1 MNPPV
6 HRAGGATFDL
16 EGQKLARVADLAL
29 SAPDWEVAKMTFVS
43 PAISLAIDTLAAYNK
58 PVVDRLKEVQVMC
71 KPSVISGWGRPSA
84 AKVQVVESLRELVA
98 CLLGQLETYRIMT
111 ARDKESLKLEK
122 EMSLTSLALGGGPM
136 TLDQLTPGGF
146 AFPAGLMP
154 HGGGSTQ
161 FGSQAWDTNH
171 FAAGG
176 GGGSFSSAGAS
187 GYGRG
192 GSFRGRNP
200 FPTTVG
206 VAAVAWAEEALEA
219 FPTRVCVARVSK
231 PACCAC
237 RRDFRRE
244 SASAVAC
251 WTSQPRETSLVVRL
265 TVSTTAPICPR
276 P

>member
-1 MNPPV
+1 
-6 HRAGGATFDL
+6 
-16 EGQKLARVADLAL
+16 
-29 SAPDWEVAKMTFVS
+29 MTFVS

-192 GSFRGRNP
+192 GSSRGRNP
-200 FPTTVG
+200 FPSNRG
-206 VAAVAWAEEALEA
+206 RGRGGLGRGGLGS
-219 FPTRVCVARVSK
+219 FPNTGMRG
-231 PACCAC
+231 
-237 RRDFRRE
+237 
-244 SASAVAC
+244 
-251 WTSQPRETSLVVRL
+251 PREQARMLCMQKGLPEGVCFSCGVLDKPTPRDQFGRAAHRFDDCPNLSQALMALSGGGTAGTPPLVNPTPTGAVGS
-265 TVSTTAPICPR
+265 TVAGAQ
-276 P
+276 